1 MSDVAGMVEAGCDVK
16 RQAADDMGFV
26 LFDFWRLP
34 TDQPVY
40 AASAAYGGE
49 HAWEQA
55 QPM

>member
-1 MSDVAGMVEAGCDVK
+1 MSDVTGMVEAGCDVK
-16 RQAADDMGFV
+16 RQAADDVGFV

-49 HAWEQA
+49 HAREQA